1 MDRHFSD
8 TDFCQIY
15 IRRYSS
21 YGMPE
26 TLIGYSAASVSII
39 AFGAQFIHTLRSHS
53 IEGISVG
60 RTVLDT
66 VSLGLWVAYATRVED
81 IPLLIATGC
90 ELMLSLCLCAI
101 ILRHHFQK
109 IGCLTLYIPNSNKG
123 QEGIVV
129 IVSAIRTHKRPPPSD
144 SIEMPLDQG
153 HECIAI
159 QVPEPD

>member
-1 MDRHFSD
+1 MSD
-8 TDFCQIY
+8 A
-15 IRRYSS
+15 
-21 YGMPE
+21 
-26 TLIGYSAASVSII
+26 LIGYSAASVSIV
-39 AFGAQFIHTLRSHS
+39 AFGIQFIHTLRCSS
-53 IEGISVG
+53 LEGISIG

-90 ELMLSLCLCAI
+90 ELMLCLCVCAI

-109 IGCLTLYIPNSNKG
+109 IGCLTLYISNSDSKN

-129 IVSAIRTHKRPPPSD
+129 VVNAMRTHKRPPPLD
-144 SIEMPLDQG
+144 STEKPLDSN

-159 QVPEPD
+159 QVTSRD